1 MREDGRM
8 RVWRVMA
15 GLAVGA
21 SMACAG
27 QGKSTAT
34 PELRPVTGSGTAQQ
48 PAPAAPGAPGVAA
61 APAAPRPRREPP
73 HPMRLDTLRKAE
85 VAAVLASIKGRENEP
100 AGKVFKNVQLFKDMP
115 AQEFVTM
122 MDEQYGRGLSLL
134 CTGCH
139 TDDKKYESDTRKDK
153 VIARQMERMQRD
165 IDAKFLAK
173 VGELD
178 KPVPKMTCVTC
189 HRGATH
195 LTTTMDVP
203 TAPVPLRK
211 R

>member
-1 MREDGRM
+1 MVAMRG
-8 RVWRVMA
+8 WTIMA
-15 GLAVGA
+15 AVVAGT
-21 SMACAG
+21 SIACAG
-27 QGKSTAT
+27 SGSTTT
-34 PELRPVTGSGTAQQ
+34 PAEIRPVTGNGVAQR
-48 PAPAAPGAPGVAA
+48 PAGAPAGPAGPPGAQ
-61 APAAPRPRREPP
+61 PAAPRARREPP
-73 HPMRLDTLRKAE
+73 SPLRLDTLRKAD

-100 AGKVFKNVQLFKDMP
+100 AGTVFKNIKLFKDMP
-115 AQEFVTM
+115 AKEFVTM

-139 TDDKKYESDTRKDK
+139 TDDKQWESDERKDK
-153 VIARQMERMQRD
+153 VIARQMERMQRS